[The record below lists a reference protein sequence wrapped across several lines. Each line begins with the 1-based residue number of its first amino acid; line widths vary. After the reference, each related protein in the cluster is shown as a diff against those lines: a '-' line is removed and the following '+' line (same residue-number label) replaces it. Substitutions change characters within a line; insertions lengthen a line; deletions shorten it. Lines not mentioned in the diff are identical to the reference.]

1 MLVQVQTLDPY
12 EHFQPFLLAQV
23 QRLDLYEHLGAY
35 SSILIK
41 FPYAVR
47 LSASIEEEPYCS
59 TVYQPS

>member
-1 MLVQVQTLDPY
+1 MLVWVQTM
-12 EHFQPFLLAQV
+12 
-23 QRLDLYEHLGAY
+23 DLYEHFRPFLLTPVQRMDLYGHLGDY
-35 SSILIK
+35 SSIFIT